1 MKHRIILSALL
12 VIIITA
18 GLNTNANAD
27 PWRHGYCRPVVR
39 YCPPVRVYVP
49 PVAVGYYG
57 QGYCAP
63 RYYHEHE
70 YRGYRHG
77 YRR

>member
-12 VIIITA
+12 VILITA
-18 GLNTNANAD
+18 GLNTNANAA

-39 YCPPVRVYVP
+39 YCPPVSVYVP

-57 QGYCAP
+57 HISISSIRSLINGAAL
-63 RYYHEHE
+63 
-70 YRGYRHG
+70 
-77 YRR
+77 